1 MLNKINYILSNTFS
15 NEFKNIFLKKQIS
28 ISKKFI
34 YILKTFNCQF
44 VNLTRVSDSE
54 ILVEYA
60 GNELSETEVKKIESL
75 FKANYSK
82 RENKFEEKMFN
93 IKISFKKSDE
103 FQNELDVL
111 DIDTVMNVD
120 NLPNHLKKY
129 SFGLTYLSQFG
140 IEYFL
145 YCGTNRNDSSVFIK
159 YPKKYRYTTSSFSLN
174 YNNVYMDNAPEW
186 RKFPKRQASVMFT
199 NSINYASTF
208 GTAYFII
215 PENNAVVGV
224 CPYGDLWSSV
234 SVSVNNHTITLPI
247 FNHVLEILGITYLQR
262 NINNQNYNQF
272 MQDLQLVD
280 NLFINDKKN
289 KYEDLFSVL
298 KKDDLLNDDYADAEL
313 NAITTI
319 NHIKSNI
326 SLVELTKKLLSSDKF
341 KTVIFKPKNFVELNT
356 KRKHEFW
363 TDKPALLIHPSEYLK
378 KK

>member
-1 MLNKINYILSNTFS
+1 M
-15 NEFKNIFLKKQIS
+15 
-28 ISKKFI
+28 
-34 YILKTFNCQF
+34 
-44 VNLTRVSDSE
+44 SDSE

-186 RKFPKRQASVMFT
+186 RKFPKRRASVMFT
-199 NSINYASTF
+199 NSVNYSSTY
-208 GTAYFII
+208 GTPYFII
-215 PENNAVVGV
+215 PENNAIIGV
-224 CPYGDLWSSV
+224 CPYGDLWSSFNV
-234 SVSVNNHTITLPI
+234 DINDIRLSLPI
-247 FNHVLEILGITYLQR
+247 YNHILEILGITYLQR
-262 NINNQNYNQF
+262 NINNQNYELF
-272 MQDLQLVD
+272 MKDLRIVD
-280 NLFINDKKN
+280 KLFMNDKKN
-289 KYEDLFSVL
+289 RYEKLFGEL
-298 KKDDLLNDDYADAEL
+298 KKDSLLDDEFEAHK
-313 NAITTI
+313 NTINTI